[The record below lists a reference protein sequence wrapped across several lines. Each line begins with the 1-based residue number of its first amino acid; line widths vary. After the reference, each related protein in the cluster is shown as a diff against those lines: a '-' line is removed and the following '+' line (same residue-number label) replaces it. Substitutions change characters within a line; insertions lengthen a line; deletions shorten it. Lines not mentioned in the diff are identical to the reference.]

1 MRNKIENIVSAIFS
15 ISILIAIMGGGVVF
29 LMFAA
34 SLIVGGEMGGS
45 IAVSA
50 KNIVMPYF
58 IRSATIGTLAG
69 LVSFYLTGLHGLFI
83 EKKSHRSE

>member
-1 MRNKIENIVSAIFS
+1 MKTKIENAVSALFS
-15 ISILIAIMGGGVVF
+15 LSILIAILGGGIVF

-34 SLIVGGEMGGS
+34 ALIVGGETGGS

-50 KNIVMPYF
+50 KNSVMPYF

-69 LVSFYLTGLHGLFI
+69 LVSFYLTGLHALII